1 MNETQNTQ
9 TTFIGWLQATPF
21 RKNITILIFTFAAL
35 ALVAKTVLL
44 FKQASHVGQ
53 GDNYPQSITVTGKSE
68 VYAKPDTLQFNIQ
81 INEDGKD
88 VGDATKKVSDKVT
101 KALAVLKAAGVE
113 EKNITTTNWS
123 TVDKYES
130 VSEGCSVSPAVVS
143 GKGMAPSVYPA
154 YAPVAPCIQTSSKVV
169 GATVYQTLEVKIQ
182 DIEKNATVEKRG
194 QIVADLAASNIKTD
208 GFTFTVFDLDKVKRD
223 AREEA
228 IKKAKEDA
236 RTLSRNLGVRLGDIT
251 GFSEQDNGGYAPYM
265 SARSEGAMMVKDM
278 TVVNPQILSGEQKV
292 VSVVNI
298 TYLLK

>member
-9 TTFIGWLQATPF
+9 TTCIGWLQATPF
-21 RKNITILIFTFAAL
+21 RNNVTVLIFTFVAL

-53 GDNYPQSITVTGKSE
+53 GDNYPQSIVVTGKAE
-68 VYAKPDTLQFNIQ
+68 VYAKPDTLQFNIN

-88 VGDATKKVSDKVT
+88 VGDATKKASEKVT

-113 EKNITTTNWS
+113 EKNIKTTNWS
-123 TVDKYES
+123 TVDKYDS
-130 VSEGCSVSPAVVS
+130 VSEGCSVAPAVN
-143 GKGMAPSVYPA
+143 GKVMAPTVYTT
-154 YAPVAPCIQTSSKVV
+154 YAVAPCVQTSSKVV

-194 QIVADLAASNIKTD
+194 QIVADLAAANIKTD

-228 IKKAKEDA
+228 IVKAKEDA
-236 RTLSRNLGVRLGDIT
+236 RVLARNLGVRLGAIT
-251 GFSEQDNGGYAPYM
+251 GFSEQDNGGYSPYM
-265 SARSEGAMMVKDM
+265 NARADGAMMSKEM
-278 TVVNPQILSGEQKV
+278 TVVTPQIVAGEQKV
-292 VSVVNI
+292 TSVVNI